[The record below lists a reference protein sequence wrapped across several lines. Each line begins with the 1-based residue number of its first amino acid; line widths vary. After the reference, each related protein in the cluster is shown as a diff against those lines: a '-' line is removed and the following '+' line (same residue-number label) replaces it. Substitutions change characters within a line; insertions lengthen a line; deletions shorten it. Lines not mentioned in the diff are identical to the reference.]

1 MELKPIPW
9 NVPRFVSSQWDDRLD
24 LTVKQLLLHKHKHHN
39 KEKEVDKRWKKKTL
53 KIGTW
58 NVRTLHQKGKLDNAV
73 QEMNRMKISILG
85 LAEMRWK
92 DSGKTKKNGYTI
104 IYSGNENHFNGVG
117 IIIHPKISE
126 NLSGFWAIFDRVLL
140 VKLKNLQHDFSL
152 IQVYEVCS
160 KSIQLFCI
168 KHTTQRILQVLFN
181 LLQSIPLGGIH
192 TFPNASATS

>member
-1 MELKPIPW
+1 MTKKEYDKNSVNGTKANSLEG
-9 NVPRFVSSQWDDRLD
+9 SSLSQFPMGRQVGSDRQTA
-24 LTVKQLLLHKHKHHN
+24 TVTQTSQQRTTKKKKLR
-39 KEKEVDKRWKKKTL
+39 KRWKKKTL

-73 QEMNRMKISILG
+73 QEMNRIKISILG

-126 NLSGFWAIFDRVLL
+126 NLSGFGQF
-140 VKLKNLQHDFSL
+140 L
-152 IQVYEVCS
+152 IV
-160 KSIQLFCI
+160 F
-168 KHTTQRILQVLFN
+168 F
-181 LLQSIPLGGIH
+181 
-192 TFPNASATS
+192 